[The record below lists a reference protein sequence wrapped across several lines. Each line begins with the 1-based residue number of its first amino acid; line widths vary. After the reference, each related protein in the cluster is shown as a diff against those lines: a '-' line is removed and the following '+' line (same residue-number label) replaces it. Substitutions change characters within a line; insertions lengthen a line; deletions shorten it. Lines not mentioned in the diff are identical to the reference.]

1 MRQSV
6 AHAARRAAAAALQ
19 GAVRVGAG
27 RTHALQAQ
35 RGAAAAGFAPALHRC
50 AAAPP
55 AWRGFAAAAAEG
67 EGEGEAMDRAK
78 AIAAALGGK
87 ASSSAGFS
95 EAEKREPSARVLAL
109 ADQIEELNLIE
120 VADLTKLI
128 KERLGLPDAPAM
140 PAGMMMPMMAGAP
153 GAAAGGAGGE
163 AEAPK
168 VEEKTAF
175 DVKLEKFDAATKIKL
190 IKEVRPAFG
199 LLSQTTHLLTHLLT
213 HNSFLSRLLV
223 RRCAGSNR
231 TWA

>member
-35 RGAAAAGFAPALHRC
+35 HGAAAAGFAPALHRC

-190 IKEVRPAFG
+190 IKEVRPAFC
-199 LLSQTTHLLTHLLT
+199 LLSQTT
-213 HNSFLSRLLV
+213 N
-223 RRCAGSNR
+223 RRDGR
-231 TWA
+231 TC

>member
-50 AAAPP
+50 SAAPP

-67 EGEGEAMDRAK
+67 EGEGEAMD
-78 AIAAALGGK
+78 ALLRLK
-87 ASSSAGFS
+87 KTASSSAGFS

-190 IKEVRPAFG
+190 IKEVRPAFC
-199 LLSQTTHLLTHLLT
+199 LLSQTTNRRTHLLT
-213 HNSFLSRLLV
+213 HHSFLSRLLV

>member
-35 RGAAAAGFAPALHRC
+35 RGSAAAGFAPALHRC

-190 IKEVRPAFG
+190 IKEVRPAFC
-199 LLSQTTHLLTHLLT
+199 LLSQTT
-213 HNSFLSRLLV
+213 N
-223 RRCAGSNR
+223 RRDGR
-231 TWA
+231 TC